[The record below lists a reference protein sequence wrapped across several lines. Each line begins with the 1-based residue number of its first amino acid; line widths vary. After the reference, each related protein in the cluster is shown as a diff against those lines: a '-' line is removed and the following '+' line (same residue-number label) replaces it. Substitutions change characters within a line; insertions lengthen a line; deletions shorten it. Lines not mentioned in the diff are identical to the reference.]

1 MGEEEVLAYQEEESA
16 VNAQTPT
23 TRFMLD
29 RIFHPSDFSQASE
42 VAFAHALKLALI
54 ARAKLRLM
62 HVALGKDDRHW
73 SDFPGVRATLV
84 RWGLLPE
91 GSAREAVEKIG
102 LNVDKILARM
112 AEPVSSML
120 HYLDEHPTDL
130 IVLATHQYTGVA
142 RWVHQAVA
150 EPMARRAR
158 TMTLFVPQGVTGFV
172 ALDTGAVTLRRILI
186 PIDTRPRPQAAVEA
200 AAGLARVLGCHE
212 VAFTLVHVGATG
224 EMPAVHE
231 PRQAGWAHVGWTWD
245 RTVRRGDVVEQILA
259 VGTACAADLIV
270 LATQGHHGVLDALR
284 GSTSERILRGA
295 RCPVLAIP
303 AAY

>member
-1 MGEEEVLAYQEEESA
+1 LI
-16 VNAQTPT
+16 
-23 TRFMLD
+23 LD
-29 RIFHPSDFSQASE
+29 RIFHPSDFSPASA
-42 VAFAHALKLALI
+42 VAFMHALKLALI
-54 ARAKLRLM
+54 ARAKLRIM
-62 HVALGKDDRHW
+62 HVASDKNDMHW
-73 SDFPGVRATLV
+73 SDFPGIRAALV

-112 AEPVSSML
+112 ADPVGSML
-120 HYLDEHPTDL
+120 HYLNEHPTDL

-142 RWVHQAVA
+142 RWVHQVVA

-158 TMTLFVPQGVTGFV
+158 TMTLFVPQGVKGFI
-172 ALDTGAVTLRRILI
+172 ALDDGAVTLRRILI
-186 PIDTRPRPQAAVEA
+186 PIDTVPCPQAAVDA

-212 VAFTLVHVGATG
+212 VSFTLVHVGATE

-231 PRQAGWAHVGWTWD
+231 PRQAGWTQVGWTWD
-245 RTVRRGDVVEQILA
+245 RTVRRGGVVEQILA
-259 VGTACAADLIV
+259 VSTTCSADLIV

-303 AAY
+303 AY